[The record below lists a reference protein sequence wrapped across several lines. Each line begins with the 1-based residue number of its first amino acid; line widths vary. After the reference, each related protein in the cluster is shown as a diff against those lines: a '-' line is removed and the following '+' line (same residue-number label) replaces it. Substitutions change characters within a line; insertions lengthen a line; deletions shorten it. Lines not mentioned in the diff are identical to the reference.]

1 MWRFMFTFIKVS
13 TTWSPFYV
21 LLVTSRIHIIDMC
34 KETKLTGWRNS
45 PFVFKEMYICL
56 EFFFF
61 FFLYTMASNHLLL
74 DPKLYFLK
82 EFYCLVVYCRI
93 VALYTFPPDTQL
105 ISFLHIFKQCI
116 NLPIGSV
123 YI

>member
-1 MWRFMFTFIKVS
+1 MFTFIKVS

-21 LLVTSRIHIIDMC
+21 LLVTSRIHIIDMW

-45 PFVFKEMYICL
+45 PFVFKEKYICL
-56 EFFFF
+56 EFFFK
-61 FFLYTMASNHLLL
+61 FLYTMAPNHLLL

-82 EFYCLVVYCRI
+82 EFYCLVVCCRI
-93 VALYTFPPDTQL
+93 VDLYTFPPDTQL
-105 ISFLHIFKQCI
+105 ISSLHIFKQCI
-116 NLPIGSV
+116 HLPIGSV